1 MAPRKHVAAL
11 SRPLASDVSVPR
23 RLRVIGPGLIEAC
36 AARRMVVGPM
46 IASYVWFDARRWL
59 VNSFL
64 GIDTHKDSVTVAAV
78 DAVGREV
85 TSVTAVNDGR
95 GFRKVEGF
103 ARRVGAV
110 RVGIEGSGS
119 YGLGLAH
126 RLLAA
131 GFDVREVPAQLTRRE
146 RRSVARGKSDDI
158 DALLIARV
166 TARQDDLPPPPVEGL
181 AHDLKALV
189 DHRDTLLRDATRHRN
204 RAHALLVQI
213 RPGYQTIVPKLDS
226 KPKTRAAR
234 RLIADN
240 ASVRAGLVRDALDR
254 VDELEAAAVKLEKQI
269 EVLVKASTTSLTTLV
284 GVGAINA
291 ARILGEVIDV
301 SRLSGQ
307 AAFGALSG
315 TAPVLAS
322 SGRTDRW
329 RLNRGGNRQL
339 NRAIHSMALTQS
351 RCDPRARSY
360 LAAKR
365 SAGKNDN
372 EAMRCLK
379 RHLARVVYRQLL
391 SDRSRFP

>member
-1 MAPRKHVAAL
+1 
-11 SRPLASDVSVPR
+11 
-23 RLRVIGPGLIEAC
+23 
-36 AARRMVVGPM
+36 
-46 IASYVWFDARRWL
+46 
-59 VNSFL
+59 
-64 GIDTHKDSVTVAAV
+64 
-78 DAVGREV
+78 
-85 TSVTAVNDGR
+85 
-95 GFRKVEGF
+95 
-103 ARRVGAV
+103 
-110 RVGIEGSGS
+110 
-119 YGLGLAH
+119 
-126 RLLAA
+126 
-131 GFDVREVPAQLTRRE
+131 
-146 RRSVARGKSDDI
+146 
-158 DALLIARV
+158 
-166 TARQDDLPPPPVEGL
+166 
-181 AHDLKALV
+181 
-189 DHRDTLLRDATRHRN
+189 
-204 RAHALLVQI
+204 VQI
-213 RPGYQTIVPKLDS
+213 CPGYQTIVPKLDS
-226 KPKTRAAR
+226 RPKTRAAR

-254 VDELEAAAVKLEKQI
+254 VDELEAAAAKLEKQI

-315 TAPVLAS
+315 TAPVPAS